1 MCDDVMALRAEMTA
15 EGWDSEDRIT
25 RMGWADGPG
34 YSIWFRRSDWH
45 GKRALVLTGH
55 FAVYHAHVA
64 DPAKALEAVRTE
76 AALARRAWTGYPDC
90 PPQQG
95 SAGALIARTPIK
107 LD

>member
-1 MCDDVMALRAEMTA
+1 MCGDVMALRAEMTA

-25 RMGWADGPG
+25 RMGWIDGPG

-64 DPAKALEAVRTE
+64 DPSKALEAVRTA
-76 AALARRAWTGYPDC
+76 AALARRAWTEFPDC

-95 SAGALIARTPIK
+95 AAGALIARTPIK
-107 LD
+107 ID